1 MCVCKFCEFYYML
14 ACKHMLPHIHMS
26 TSTTSS
32 TLADDD
38 DLAMISEKM
47 QEEGRSNERNKV
59 VIH

>member
-1 MCVCKFCEFYYML
+1 ML

-32 TLADDD
+32 SLADDD
-38 DLAMISEKM
+38 YLAMISEKM